1 MAVRWLAHFKTE
13 KEKVRNQPCNL
24 FKKKLTIKPEIFAL
38 KIIFQE
44 QRKNKCI
51 NQFSSVQSLSHV
63 QLFATPG
70 LDWLEGTLKSLL
82 QHHSSKASI
91 LWRLAFF
98 MVQLTHPY
106 MTIGKTK
113 GLTRQTFVTVS
124 IVSPSI
130 CHEVM
135 ELDAMI
141 LGFWMLSF
149 KPAFSLYSFT
159 WSRGSLVLLH
169 FLS

>member
-13 KEKVRNQPCNL
+13 KEKVRNQPYNL

-38 KIIFQE
+38 KITFQE
-44 QRKNKCI
+44 QRKNKHI

-91 LWRLAFF
+91 LW
-98 MVQLTHPY
+98 
-106 MTIGKTK
+106 GS
-113 GLTRQTFVTVS
+113 VS
-124 IVSPSI
+124 
-130 CHEVM
+130 
-135 ELDAMI
+135 L
-141 LGFWMLSF
+141 
-149 KPAFSLYSFT
+149 
-159 WSRGSLVLLH
+159 
-169 FLS
+169 